1 MYGDKFDGWG
11 FCAVFCLNGLLLCA
25 GGCIIVVGMEDRG
38 GAGGDRKSKGGILVK
53 CGMYGLFWA
62 A

>member
-38 GAGGDRKSKGGILVK
+38 GGRG
-53 CGMYGLFWA
+53 
-62 A
+62 